1 MHILWSCLAYST
13 RPYFTLWEA
22 FRHQKSSTIRLGM
35 PRLPT
40 RSGYPW
46 HLYKHSWR
54 NSENWSKKTWSRHW
68 SYAFLTIIPLFQ
80 HSIIPCRRHK
90 TSVVKRCMISIYYR
104 NSRALNY
111 GKQKVVLKLWA
122 PNEFFSRKILPL
134 YVSQACPWRIFSE
147 STSGKDSPFFTPK
160 QICTSIP
167 NFLKKW

>member
-35 PRLPT
+35 PRLPP

-68 SYAFLTIIPLFQ
+68 SYAFLTIIPWFQ
-80 HSIIPCRRHK
+80 HSIIPCGRHK
-90 TSVVKRCMISIYYR
+90 TSVVKSCMISIYYR
-104 NSRALNY
+104 NSETFNYIKSDAVLRSISPQKSLSTQRLFIIFFLGALCALC
-111 GKQKVVLKLWA
+111 GELLW
-122 PNEFFSRKILPL
+122 FS
-134 YVSQACPWRIFSE
+134 V
-147 STSGKDSPFFTPK
+147 D
-160 QICTSIP
+160 
-167 NFLKKW
+167 